1 MRVFSTFFAACDVSE
16 SNLESMDDEEADAH
30 QGKMELIHDLAQMM
44 CDEVIPYSL
53 EHYLGIKMDDME
65 GEEDDDF

>member
-1 MRVFSTFFAACDVSE
+1 
-16 SNLESMDDEEADAH
+16 MDDEEADAH